1 MVIRNSRR
9 KQAPMNSCCLRDRD
23 MAVNELV
30 RSSWRT
36 MEKLEDSCR
45 WEFTFNDIVP
55 RPPSR
60 TGLPT
65 TPVAEKTRA
74 PHLTPIIKETRIPLG
89 LQTIFLASNRG
100 ETVDKPPT
108 SRAFLRRNWQDRS
121 NESMAKKAS
130 KKVSVHEEQAL
141 KLYNM
146 SPVLSPERSK
156 AAHFHVNEPTCEL
169 DNEVEFNVQQ
179 RLALS
184 KRNYSRWESGPRECL
199 PGFPPSRS
207 SK

>member
-1 MVIRNSRR
+1 MVTKNSQR
-9 KQAPMNSCCLRDRD
+9 KQAPRNSCCLRDRD
-23 MAVNELV
+23 MAMNELV

-60 TGLPT
+60 TGEHPT

-74 PHLTPIIKETRIPLG
+74 PQPTPIIKETRIPLE
-89 LQTIFLASNRG
+89 LQMVFLTSCRWEFTFNDIMPRPPSRTG
-100 ETVDKPPT
+100 EHPT
-108 SRAFLRRNWQDRS
+108 TPVVEKTRAPQPTPIIKETRIP
-121 NESMAKKAS
+121 
-130 KKVSVHEEQAL
+130 L
-141 KLYNM
+141 KLQM
-146 SPVLSPERSK
+146 
-156 AAHFHVNEPTCEL
+156 
-169 DNEVEFNVQQ
+169 Q